1 MQVEMIRPNF
11 SVTNCTTWKYVSM
24 WGQTRGQN
32 FTPLI
37 NCRIFPRQV
46 VASAWYHH
54 SFLIFLFP
62 FVEILRISKFQKYVY
77 SFILKYFVHKF
88 LMKEFF
94 IDFLFS
100 TSIKRCNVLVILI
113 VKYVLCHI
121 LAYIL
126 KKWNKVRL
134 GVIIGVIRKQWK

>member
-1 MQVEMIRPNF
+1 MQIGMIHPNF

-88 LMKEFF
+88 LMREFF

-100 TSIKRCNVLVILI
+100 TSILSMFQYVNNHQQRSCDIDCKICLVSYSCIHF
-113 VKYVLCHI
+113 KEM
-121 LAYIL
+121 
-126 KKWNKVRL
+126 K
-134 GVIIGVIRKQWK
+134 